1 MQAELRLGEGLREG
15 QAKRGRREASEAS
28 LCETRS
34 AYYASTESQVAVQTH
49 IFLSVL
55 LWGLLAWD

>member
-28 LCETRS
+28 LCEARS
-34 AYYASTESQVAVQTH
+34 AYYASTQSQVAVQTH

-55 LWGLLAWD
+55 L